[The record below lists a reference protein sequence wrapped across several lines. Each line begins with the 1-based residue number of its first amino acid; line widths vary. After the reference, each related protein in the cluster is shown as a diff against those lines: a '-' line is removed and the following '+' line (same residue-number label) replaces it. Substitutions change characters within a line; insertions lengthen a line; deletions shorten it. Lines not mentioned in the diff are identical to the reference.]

1 MAAPLKID
9 PQAVEAIARRVAELL
24 GVADLGPMRFVDATV
39 VAERLGVDREWVYT
53 HADHLGA
60 IRLGGPHGRL
70 RFDLQVVRERLDGTD
85 GASWRL
91 PKRAARRRAP
101 GSRRTAAAP
110 FDRKLRSV
118 STTKSGRGARK
129 RPRPDTGR

>member
-1 MAAPLKID
+1 MDTPLKLD

-24 GVADLGPMRFVDATV
+24 GIADSSPMRFVDATV
-39 VAERLGVDREWVYT
+39 VAERLGVDREWVYI

-70 RFDLQVVRERLDGTD
+70 RFDLQNVKERLEDTWATPSGSPKWEPKRPAPRGRRVG
-85 GASWRL
+85 GASL
-91 PKRAARRRAP
+91 NH
-101 GSRRTAAAP
+101 
-110 FDRKLRSV
+110 KLKSV
-118 STTKSGRGARK
+118 PNTKSGRGTRK